1 MMSLSTLDESVYSA
15 SKELR
20 GRGAPEPDV
29 LMLMGTGV
37 GMLPGPFQATWR
49 SPLESISGVPH
60 AWRGKTLISAEHG
73 KATFWFLEDAPL
85 EGELPGS
92 GATTDKGAAWVSA
105 FPTWLAACSGATLC
119 VHTSAGSWLSD
130 EGAPLDSGKL
140 GLVSDHIN
148 LSGNTPLF
156 GLGESRLGPLF
167 PDQSQLHH
175 AGLRRLAAEHG
186 QRLGLPITEG
196 VAACISGP
204 AIETRAERAYYA
216 KCGANFAVQ
225 QLAAPLISM
234 SHAGL
239 ACLGIVALIGCDEG
253 PTDVGGLVERSEK
266 LAPALD
272 ELLGALA
279 PELATVAYELRE
291 EV

>member
-1 MMSLSTLDESVYSA
+1 MSLSTLDESVYNA

-29 LMLMGTGV
+29 LMLMATGV
-37 GMLPGPFQATWR
+37 GMLPEAYSTSWR
-49 SPLESISGVPH
+49 SPLESIAGVPR
-60 AWRGKTLISAEHG
+60 AWRGKTLIAAEHG
-73 KATFWFLEDAPL
+73 QATFWFLEDAPS
-85 EGELPGS
+85 EEEFPSS
-92 GATTDKGAAWVSA
+92 GATARDGAPWVPA

-119 VHTSAGSWLSD
+119 VHTAAGSVL
-130 EGAPLDSGKL
+130 EGEAGHGAL

-148 LSGNTPLF
+148 LSGSSPLY

-175 AGLRRLAAEHG
+175 AGLRRLALGHG
-186 QRLGLPITEG
+186 ERLGLPLREG

-204 AIETRAERAYYA
+204 AIETPAERAFFA
-216 KCGANFAVQ
+216 QCGASFSVQ
-225 QLAAPLISM
+225 SLAGPLISM

-239 ACLGIVALIGCDEG
+239 ACLSIVALIGGEG
-253 PTDVGGLVERSEK
+253 AGADVGSLVERAEE
-266 LAPALD
+266 LAPSLD

-279 PELATVAYELRE
+279 PELATVAFELRE

>member
-1 MMSLSTLDESVYSA
+1 MSLSALDESVYSA

-29 LMLMGTGV
+29 LMLMATGV
-37 GMLPGPFQATWR
+37 GMLPGAFRATWR
-49 SPLESISGVPH
+49 SPLESIAGIPR

-73 KATFWFLEDAPL
+73 HATFWFLEDAPS
-85 EGELPGS
+85 EMEFPSS
-92 GATTDKGAAWVSA
+92 GATAREGAPWVAA

-119 VHTSAGSWLSD
+119 VHTSAGSWLSED
-130 EGAPLDSGKL
+130 GAPLESGKL
-140 GLVSDHIN
+140 GLVADHIN
-148 LSGNTPLF
+148 LSGNTPLS

-167 PDQSQLHH
+167 PDQSLLHH
-175 AGLRRLAAEHG
+175 AGLRRLAAQHAE
-186 QRLGLPITEG
+186 RLGLPLVEG
-196 VAACISGP
+196 VAACIAGP
-204 AIETRAERAYYA
+204 AIETPAERAYYA
-216 KCGANFAVQ
+216 KCGATFAVQ
-225 QLAAPLISM
+225 GLAPPLISM

-239 ACLGIVALIGCDEG
+239 ACLGIVALIGGGDG
-253 PTDVGGLVERSEK
+253 PADVGSLVERSEE

-272 ELLGALA
+272 ELLDALA